1 MIPDIGI
8 TRINVGKPLNNFKN
22 KRIFKYE
29 RRTATKTSRK
39 IPKNS

>member
-1 MIPDIGI
+1 MILDIGI

-29 RRTATKTSRK
+29 GRIATQASRK
-39 IPKNS
+39 ISKNS